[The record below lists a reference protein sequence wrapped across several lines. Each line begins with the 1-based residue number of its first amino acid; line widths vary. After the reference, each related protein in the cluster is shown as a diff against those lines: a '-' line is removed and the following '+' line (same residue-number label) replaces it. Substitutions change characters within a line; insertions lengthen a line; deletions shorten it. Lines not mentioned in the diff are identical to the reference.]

1 MDLTLPLA
9 LCLALAAVTA
19 LAATP
24 PPAPYGPTPSA
35 RQLQWHDVEVYGFLH
50 FGVNTFTDRE
60 WGLGDEPEAIFNPT
74 DFDADQIASVLA
86 GCGMRGVVLTAKHHD
101 GFCLWPS
108 KYTEH
113 SVRNSPWQD
122 GKGDVVGEIAAAAR
136 RHGLLFGVYL
146 SPWDRNHAEY
156 ARPGYVTYY
165 HDQLRELL
173 STYGPM
179 FEVWFDGA
187 NGGDGYYGGARETRS
202 IDGDYY
208 QWGATYG
215 IVRELQPEA
224 CMFGGPDVR
233 WVGNESGW
241 APDPC
246 WSTGDR
252 HGQSWIPAE
261 VDVSIRPGWF
271 YHASEDNAVKSVSHL
286 LRIYYESVGL
296 GCNLILNIPPD
307 RRGRIHENDAAALSR
322 WGEILRQ
329 TFAHNLAQ
337 GAVATADNTR
347 GGAREGTR
355 GEGDPAYAPANVLDN
370 DRSTYWASDDA
381 VSTPSLTLTLPA
393 PVTFNVVRLREF
405 IKLGQRV
412 DGFALDAFED
422 GQWREFFAAQSIG
435 NQRLVRTRY
444 ITTDRVRLRITGA
457 PVCPAISELAL
468 FAAPVLL
475 SDPVIS
481 RDRDGMVTI
490 ACDDPGPWIRYTL
503 DGSAPTAASPLYTA
517 PLALPAGGTV
527 RAVATLPQDGA
538 SSGIVSRSYGVSKV
552 GWRVVETSFPGTDAS
567 PLLDGDPE
575 TIWHTA
581 DGKHA
586 PPQWVTVDMGASR
599 RITGFTML
607 PRPASHGTLN
617 GTPDRYEFYVSED
630 CRTWGEP
637 VAAGEFPNIRA
648 NPVLQTVRLTVP
660 LTARYFRFVATHA
673 LDDMDHVAFAEL
685 GTLTD

>member
-1 MDLTLPLA
+1 MDLTLPLT

-24 PPAPYGPTPSA
+24 PPAPYGATPSA

-60 WGLGDEPEAIFNPT
+60 WGLGDEPESIFNPT

-108 KYTEH
+108 EYTDH
-113 SVRNSPWQD
+113 SVRNSPWKGGQ
-122 GKGDVVGEIAAAAR
+122 GDVVGDIADASR

-165 HDQLRELL
+165 HHQLRELL

-202 IDGDYY
+202 IGGDYY
-208 QWGATYG
+208 QWDTTYN
-215 IVRELQPEA
+215 IVRELQPDA

-246 WSTGDR
+246 WATGDDR
-252 HGQSWIPAE
+252 HGQWWIPAE

-307 RRGRIHENDAAALSR
+307 RRGRIHENDAAALAQ

-329 TFAHNLAQ
+329 TFAHNLAE
-337 GAVATADNTR
+337 GAIASADNAR
-347 GGAREGTR
+347 G
-355 GEGDPAYAPANVLDN
+355 GDPAFAPGNVLDN
-370 DRSTYWASDDA
+370 DRNTYWATDDT
-381 VSTPSLTLTLPA
+381 VTTPSLTLTLPQ

-405 IKLGQRV
+405 IQLGQRV
-412 DGFALDAFED
+412 DSFALDAFED

-457 PVCPAISELAL
+457 PVCPAISEFSL
-468 FAAPVLL
+468 FAAPEML
-475 SDPVIS
+475 SDPRIS
-481 RDRDGMVTI
+481 RNREGLVTLE
-490 ACDDPGPWIRYTL
+490 CDDPGPWIHYTL
-503 DGSAPTAASPLYTA
+503 DGSTPTVDSPLYTA
-517 PLALPAGGTV
+517 PLALPQGGTIC
-527 RAVATLPQDGA
+527 ALASLPQAGTRSA
-538 SSGIVSRSYGVSKV
+538 VVSRAYGVSKV
-552 GWRVVETSFPGTDAS
+552 GWRVATSSFPEADAG

-586 PPQWVTVDMGASR
+586 PPQWVVVDMGASR
-599 RITGFTML
+599 QLTGFTML
-607 PRPASHGTLN
+607 PRPASNGTLH

-630 CRTWGEP
+630 GQTWGEP
-637 VAAGEFPNIRA
+637 VAAGEFANIRA
-648 NPVLQTVRLTVP
+648 NPVEQSVRFAAPVA
-660 LTARYFRFVATHA
+660 ARYFRFVATHA
-673 LDDMDHVAFAEL
+673 LDDMDHVCLAEL
-685 GTLTD
+685 GILTD